1 MNQTQKPSIETV
13 WDKLARVFS
22 NKSALR
28 LRKAWFQTG
37 VAERTAAKRL
47 RLLEG
52 GREGKTYFKITQ
64 ELSLRDLR
72 YLYARAV
79 VNVELAQNA
88 ARVNIVL
95 NVSTVIGFVVL
106 LNQMFPGLFQDYYRY
121 AVAETNPIDQA
132 LSLLLPLLIA
142 VVSLSV
148 LIYSQ
153 AGVAAARDL
162 KHLLQLSL
170 ARRDYDVAEDENN
183 VLSSSVDDLREN
195 FISDI

>member
-1 MNQTQKPSIETV
+1 MNETPEPSIETV
-13 WDKLARVFS
+13 WDKLTRVFS

-28 LRKAWFQTG
+28 LRRAWFQSG

-52 GREGKTYFKITQ
+52 GREGKAYFKITQ
-64 ELSLRDLR
+64 DLSPRDLR

-95 NVSTVIGFVVL
+95 NVTAIIGFVVL
-106 LNQMFPGLFQDYYRY
+106 TNQMFPGLFQDYFRD
-121 AVAETNPIDQA
+121 ALAETNPIDKA
-132 LSLLLPLLIA
+132 LSLLIPLLIA
-142 VVSLSV
+142 VVSLSI

-162 KHLLQLSL
+162 KHLIQLSL

-183 VLSSSVDDLREN
+183 VPSNSVDDLREN